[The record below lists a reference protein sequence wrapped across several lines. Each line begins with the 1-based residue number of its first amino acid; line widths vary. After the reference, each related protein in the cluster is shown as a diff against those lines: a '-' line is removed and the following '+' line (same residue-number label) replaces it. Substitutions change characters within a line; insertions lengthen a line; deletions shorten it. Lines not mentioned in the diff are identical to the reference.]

1 MRGDLSGLFSLAGEV
16 ALITGGGQGLGR
28 AMAEGLARFG
38 AAVSVVDVQPDAA
51 QAVAEGI
58 TAAGGQAIAVECD
71 VSSEAQVQTAIA
83 RTVEALG
90 KIDVLIAN
98 AGISARSPAEE
109 MTSEQWD
116 RVMAINLRGIWLFD
130 QETGKHMIRRGQGGR
145 IIYFLGNI
153 PLGRLGEV
161 EDIVGPAVFLAS
173 PASAMVTGHVLS
185 VDGGHT
191 AA

>member
-130 QETGKHMIRRGQGGR
+130 QETGKQMIRRGQGGR